1 MEGLIPYLIHVVKKP
16 RPQKGYRSLSD
27 SSSHQSYHLLGGGES
42 LEGSNSHRRTRSEFL
57 PPPVEFLENR
67 SGNEFVRQRNVNKG
81 PVRSASSVASGFN
94 VGSNPQQMRKAVV
107 LDFASLRR

>member
-27 SSSHQSYHLLGGGES
+27 SSSHQSYHLLGGD
-42 LEGSNSHRRTRSEFL
+42 SHRRTRSEFL

-67 SGNEFVRQRNVNKG
+67 SAKEFVRQRNVNKG
-81 PVRSASSVASGFN
+81 PVRSASSVAGGFN